1 MRHRT
6 ARRIIACL
14 LGLLL
19 STGMSLS
26 AVQANTMMIEMA
38 IAGDADA
45 VGNGCAGCAGDSVSS
60 GDCSSVCAASVFSFP
75 AQTAIPASPLAMTPI
90 LSITQLLRG
99 ADVAPDP
106 HPPKFISSI

>member
-6 ARRIIACL
+6 ARWTVACL
-14 LGLLL
+14 LGLIL
-19 STGMSLS
+19 SAGIGLS
-26 AVQANTMMIEMA
+26 AVEANTMMVEMA
-38 IAGDADA
+38 MAGDANA
-45 VGNGCAGCAGDSVSS
+45 AGNGCAGCAGDSFGS

-75 AQTAIPASPLAMTPI
+75 AQTAIPASPMAMTPI

-106 HPPKFISSI
+106 HPPRSVSSN